1 MDKPNCSCGG
11 TRLVY
16 ACSGACDVGEITDVV
31 ARKLRDDNFAKMS
44 CLAGVGAG
52 VEALVAASTGACG
65 TLAIDG
71 CTVGCAKTVLEGVGL
86 EPVSVVL
93 EDMGYEKGNSPLT
106 EEIVEEITEKIKSL
120 AKPE

>member
-1 MDKPNCSCGG
+1 MEKANCSCGG

-16 ACSGACDVGEITDVV
+16 ACSGASDLGEITDVV

-52 VEALVAASTGACG
+52 IESMLAAGSGACG

-71 CTVGCAKTVLEGVGL
+71 CMVGCAKTVLEGAGL

-93 EDMGYEKGNSPLT
+93 TELGYDKDTCLT
-106 EEIVEEITEKIKSL
+106 EEVVEEITAKIKDL